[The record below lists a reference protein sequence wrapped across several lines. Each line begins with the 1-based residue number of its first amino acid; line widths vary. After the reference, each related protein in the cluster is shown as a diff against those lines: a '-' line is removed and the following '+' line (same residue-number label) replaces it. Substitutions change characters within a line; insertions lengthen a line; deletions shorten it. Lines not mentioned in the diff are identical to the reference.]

1 MTDFIKTIMGKE
13 TVENF
18 NKYLPRI
25 MTCFETIALAL
36 TSLALKEENRLSDI
50 ALENLKD
57 KKDEIN

>member
-1 MTDFIKTIMGKE
+1 
-13 TVENF
+13 
-18 NKYLPRI
+18 
-25 MTCFETIALAL
+25 MTCLETIALAL